1 MEELIPLLS
10 PGFEDIN
17 IVRFIINL
25 FLLYI
30 VVKFISYQF
39 RKYYKQLDGINHNSF
54 NWTNYSIA
62 IYIIVCAIQNSLA
75 LSLGMIGALSV
86 IRFRT
91 AIKDPSELIFLL
103 FITGISISFAANMEI
118 IALIIVL
125 FWWPV
130 SYYDNLKESRKK
142 IRVSN
147 SVRIEINKIDYKT
160 KLNLIEK
167 INENFDNVKPKLVS
181 YSQTEQLTLFYDNI
195 GLEQINIL
203 EDELQNISVQY
214 SINYSN

>member
-17 IVRFIINL
+17 IVKFIINL

-30 VVKFISYQF
+30 VVRFVSHQF

-62 IYIIVCAIQNSLA
+62 IYIIVSAIQNSLA
-75 LSLGMIGALSV
+75 LSLGMIGALSI

-118 IALIIVL
+118 IAI
-125 FWWPV
+125 
-130 SYYDNLKESRKK
+130 
-142 IRVSN
+142 
-147 SVRIEINKIDYKT
+147 
-160 KLNLIEK
+160 
-167 INENFDNVKPKLVS
+167 
-181 YSQTEQLTLFYDNI
+181 
-195 GLEQINIL
+195 
-203 EDELQNISVQY
+203 
-214 SINYSN
+214 